1 MINLYLIFKCGV
13 CDALFFDARE
23 LRTHFAKSQSAEFS
37 TTGSSSLL
45 PADVANTLVKSPE
58 ALSLE
63 EEQILSQH
71 KKLHL
76 KSLMTKHVAFEASS
90 FVRNNM
96 MMNTVSFKKLQY
108 TTRFEKT

>member
-1 MINLYLIFKCGV
+1 MINRYLIFKCGV

-23 LRTHFAKSQSAEFS
+23 LRTHFAKSQAAEFS

-45 PADVANTLVKSPE
+45 PTDVANTLVKSPE

-71 KKLHL
+71 KKLHF

-96 MMNTVSFKKLQY
+96 MMNNVSFKKLQY
-108 TTRFEKT
+108 TTRFEK